1 MIALF
6 VRYRVKAGK
15 MEAVIEALGEMA
27 PLARSEE
34 GCREYLVQRSK
45 DDADGLALYEIY
57 DDDEA
62 LAVHAGTE
70 YFKRIIS
77 DRVVPMLKSRERE
90 YYELL
95 DV

>member
-1 MIALF
+1 
-6 VRYRVKAGK
+6 
-15 MEAVIEALGEMA
+15 MEEVIDALGEMA

-45 DDADGLALYEIY
+45 DDPHVLALYEIY
-57 DDDEA
+57 DDEQA
-62 LAVHAGTE
+62 LAVHAETDH
-70 YFKRIIS
+70 FKRIITG
-77 DRVVPMLKSRERE
+77 RVVPMLESRDRE